1 MQLPGG
7 VERGQACVREGLADR
22 HAVDAERPWLV
33 AAEVR
38 EHQHADR
45 RSAVGH
51 DTTRRPDPGLP
62 AERDHAGAGT
72 DAPFGDGRVRRRERP
87 ACVRRLH
94 LHDACIVEPAVVA
107 FSDDRQDDVLDP
119 DRAVRGDRGRD
130 RPVEHAPDLHR
141 RRQVDGRLEHAPF
154 ADRERAGQL
163 AGAVQ
168 HRDAGGQRLPE
179 ERGWIGRHDRGD
191 TRPCHAAAGRR
202 VGLVPPDRHVP
213 DGHAAERR

>member
-7 VERGQACVREGLADR
+7 VELMRPASASPFADR

-38 EHQHADR
+38 EHEHADR
-45 RSAVGH
+45 CSAVGH

-62 AERDHAGAGT
+62 AERAHAGAGT

-87 ACVRRLH
+87 ACVRRFH
-94 LHDACIVEPAVVA
+94 LHDARIVEPAVVA
-107 FSDDRQDDVLDP
+107 LSDDRQDDVLDP

-130 RPVEHAPDLHR
+130 RSVEHAPDLHR

-154 ADRERAGQL
+154 ADRERPGQL

-168 HRDAGGQRLPE
+168 HRDPGGQRLPE
-179 ERGWIGRHDRGD
+179 ERGCDEARSR
-191 TRPCHAAAGRR
+191 
-202 VGLVPPDRHVP
+202 
-213 DGHAAERR
+213 